1 MSPTWTING
10 SRAASAVSRA
20 VRSATRA
27 FGPTCW
33 RESLTFTPRIRP
45 RFASID
51 WSAFVRSMNRS
62 SSSSPTSALSIPVA
76 PMLRN
81 GRIRVAATSITYLRN
96 AGKVRAPAEPAST
109 TVVVPVARQWGSG
122 SMP

>member
-1 MSPTWTING
+1 MSPTWTMSG
-10 SRAASAVSRA
+10 RRAAAAVSSAVA
-20 VRSATRA
+20 SATPA
-27 FGPTCW
+27 LAPTCW
-33 RESLTFTPRIRP
+33 RESRTFTPRMRS
-45 RFASID
+45 RCASIV
-51 WSAFVRSMNRS
+51 WSALALSMKRT

-81 GRIRVAATSITYLRN
+81 GRMRVCDTSMTYRRK
-96 AGKVRAPAEPAST
+96 AVKVKAPALPAST